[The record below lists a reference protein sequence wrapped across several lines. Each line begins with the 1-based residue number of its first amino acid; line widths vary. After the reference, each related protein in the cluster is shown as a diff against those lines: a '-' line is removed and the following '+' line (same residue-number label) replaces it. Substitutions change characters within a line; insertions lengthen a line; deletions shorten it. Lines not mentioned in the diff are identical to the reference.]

1 MHTLNSHFFTYLLF
15 KHIHRIFG
23 SNDHVSKEN
32 DKNQVLNKSVAQT
45 THFQDEELIT
55 NFFITANDLKF

>member
-15 KHIHRIFG
+15 MHIRRLSG
-23 SNDHVSKEN
+23 SNDHVSKGN

-45 THFQDEELIT
+45 THFQDEEWHVSL
-55 NFFITANDLKF
+55 